1 MINEQVN
8 NKFNSAYAY
17 IIYFCKMKENESGI
31 FGLRP
36 VIEAIEAGKTIDKL
50 FIQKGLQG
58 EIFSELRKL
67 IKDYDISVQYVP
79 VEKLNRL
86 TRKNHQGVFAFLSP
100 VEFHKL
106 DHLLPL
112 IYEQGKTPFLLILDR
127 VSDVRNFGAIARTA
141 ECVGVDAI
149 IVPQKGSAAV
159 NSDAVKTSAGS
170 LYNIPICKEPN
181 LKKTIEFLRESGIK
195 IICAT
200 EKASEFVY
208 STDFKSPVA
217 IVMGSEE
224 DGVSDDLL
232 RISDQNLKLPTTG
245 KTSSL
250 NVSVA
255 CGVFLF
261 EAVRQRM
268 A

>member
-1 MINEQVN
+1 
-8 NKFNSAYAY
+8 
-17 IIYFCKMKENESGI
+17 MKENNNGI

-36 VIEAIEAGKTIDKL
+36 IMEAIEAGKTIDKL
-50 FIQKGLQG
+50 FVQKGLQG
-58 EIFSELRKL
+58 DIFSELRKL
-67 IKDYDISVQYVP
+67 IKDYEIPTQYVP
-79 VEKLNRL
+79 IEKLNRL

-100 VEFHKL
+100 VEFYKL
-106 DHLLPL
+106 DNLLPQ

-141 ECVGVDAI
+141 ECVGIDAI
-149 IVPQKGSAAV
+149 IVPQKGSASV
-159 NSDAVKTSAGS
+159 NADAIKTSAGA
-170 LYNIPICKEPN
+170 LYNIPICKEEN
-181 LKKTIEFLRESGIK
+181 LKKTVRFLQESGIQ
-195 IICAT
+195 IFCAT
-200 EKASEFVY
+200 EKAK
-208 STDFKSPVA
+208 DFIYEANFSSPVA

-224 DGVSDDLL
+224 DGISDDILK
-232 RISDQNLKLPTTG
+232 ISDRNLKLPMSG

-268 A
+268 NV

>member
-1 MINEQVN
+1 
-8 NKFNSAYAY
+8 
-17 IIYFCKMKENESGI
+17 MKENQNGI

-50 FIQKGLQG
+50 FVQKGLQG

-67 IKDYDISVQYVP
+67 ISEYEIPTQYVP

-100 VEFHKL
+100 IEFHSIEN
-106 DHLLPL
+106 LLPQL
-112 IYEQGKTPFLLILDR
+112 YEQGKTPFLLILDR

-149 IVPQKGSAAV
+149 IIPQKGSASV
-159 NSDAVKTSAGS
+159 NADAVKTSTGA
-170 LYNIPICKEPN
+170 LYNIPVCKEPN
-181 LKKTIEFLRESGIK
+181 LRKVFQYLKQSGIQ
-195 IICAT
+195 IVSAT
-200 EKASEFVY
+200 EKAS
-208 STDFKSPVA
+208 DFIYDADYTVPTA

-224 DGVSDDLL
+224 DGISDDLIK
-232 RISDQNLKLPTTG
+232 ISDHIVKLPMFG

-255 CGVFLF
+255 CGVFLY
-261 EAVRQRM
+261 EVVRQRTEFK
-268 A
+268 

>member
-1 MINEQVN
+1 MERE
-8 NKFNSAYAY
+8 K
-17 IIYFCKMKENESGI
+17 ESGI

-50 FIQKGLQG
+50 FVQKGLQG

-67 IKDYDISVQYVP
+67 ISLYEIPTQYVP

-100 VEFHKL
+100 IEF
-106 DHLLPL
+106 DSIENVLPQ

-149 IVPQKGSAAV
+149 IIPQKGSASV
-159 NSDAVKTSAGS
+159 NADAVKTSTGA
-170 LYNIPICKEPN
+170 LYNIPVCKEPN
-181 LKKTIEFLRESGIK
+181 LRKVFQYLKQSGIQ
-195 IICAT
+195 IVSAT
-200 EKASEFVY
+200 EKAS
-208 STDFKSPVA
+208 DFIYDADYTVPTA

-224 DGVSDDLL
+224 DGISDDLIK
-232 RISDQNLKLPTTG
+232 ISDHIVKLPMFG

-255 CGVFLF
+255 CGVFLY
-261 EAVRQRM
+261 EVVRQRTEFK
-268 A
+268 

>member
-1 MINEQVN
+1 
-8 NKFNSAYAY
+8 
-17 IIYFCKMKENESGI
+17 MKENNNGI

-36 VIEAIEAGKTIDKL
+36 IIEAIEAGKTIDKL
-50 FIQKGLQG
+50 FVQKGLQG
-58 EIFSELRKL
+58 EIFSGLRKM
-67 IKDYDISVQYVP
+67 IREYDIPTQYVP

-106 DHLLPL
+106 DNILPQ
-112 IYEQGKTPFLLILDR
+112 IYEQGKNPFLLILDR

-149 IVPQKGSAAV
+149 IIPQKGSASV
-159 NSDAVKTSAGS
+159 NADAVKTSAGA
-170 LYNIPICKEPN
+170 LYNIPVCKEDN
-181 LKKTIEFLRESGIK
+181 LKKTVRFLQDSGIR

-200 EKASEFVY
+200 EKSKDFIYDA
-208 STDFKSPVA
+208 DFKSPLA

-224 DGVSDDLL
+224 DGISDEIL
-232 RISDQNLKLPTTG
+232 RIADSNVKLPMNG

-268 A
+268 DG

>member
-1 MINEQVN
+1 
-8 NKFNSAYAY
+8 
-17 IIYFCKMKENESGI
+17 MKENEKGI

-36 VIEAIEAGKTIDKL
+36 IIEAVQAGKTIDKL
-50 FIQKGLQG
+50 FVQKGLQG

-67 IKDYDISVQYVP
+67 INQYDIQVQYVP

-86 TRKNHQGVFAFLSP
+86 TRKNHQGVFAFVSP
-100 VEFHKL
+100 VEFYRL
-106 DHLLPL
+106 DNLLPQ
-112 IYEQGKTPFLLILDR
+112 IYEQGKNPFLLILDR
-127 VSDVRNFGAIARTA
+127 LSDVRNFGAIARTA

-149 IVPQKGSAAV
+149 IIPHKGAASV
-159 NSDAVKTSAGS
+159 NADAVKTSAGA
-170 LYNIPICKEPN
+170 LYNIPVCKENN
-181 LKKTIEFLRESGIK
+181 LKKTVRFLQDSGIK

-200 EKASEFVY
+200 EKAKDFVY
-208 STDFKSPVA
+208 KADFKPPIA

-224 DGVSDDLL
+224 DGVSDDIL
-232 RISDQNLKLPTTG
+232 RIADENVKLPMSG

-268 A
+268 E

>member
-1 MINEQVN
+1 
-8 NKFNSAYAY
+8 
-17 IIYFCKMKENESGI
+17 MKENKNGI

-36 VIEAIEAGKTIDKL
+36 IIEAIESGKTIDKL
-50 FIQKGLQG
+50 FVQKGLQG

-67 IKDYDISVQYVP
+67 IREFEIPTQFVP

-100 VEFHKL
+100 IEFHKI
-106 DHLLPL
+106 DNLLPQ
-112 IYEQGKTPFLLILDR
+112 IYEQGKNPFFLILDR
-127 VSDVRNFGAIARTA
+127 ISDVRNFGAIARTA

-149 IVPQKGSAAV
+149 VIPQKGSASV
-159 NSDAVKTSAGS
+159 NADAVKTSAGA
-170 LYNIPICKEPN
+170 LYNIPICKEEN
-181 LKKTIEFLRESGIK
+181 LKKTVKFLQESGIK
-195 IICAT
+195 VVCAT
-200 EKASEFVY
+200 EKSNDLIYKA
-208 STDFKSPVA
+208 DFKSPVA

-224 DGVSDDLL
+224 DGVSDEIL
-232 RISDQNLKLPTTG
+232 RISDANVKLPMTG

-261 EAVRQRM
+261 EAIRQRM
-268 A
+268 G